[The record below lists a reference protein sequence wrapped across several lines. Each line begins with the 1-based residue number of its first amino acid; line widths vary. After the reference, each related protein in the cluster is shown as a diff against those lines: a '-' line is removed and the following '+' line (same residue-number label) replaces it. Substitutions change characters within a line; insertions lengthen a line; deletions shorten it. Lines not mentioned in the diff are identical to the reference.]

1 MQSETLW
8 DYQGVLLPRGCV
20 VQGRASE
27 ADLER
32 LEQHA
37 AAQAV
42 RRAAF
47 GPSPSARAQ
56 ADSRYLQSF
65 CELLRSHGFNAMGTA
80 TFSDKVA
87 YGRYILSP
95 LKAVQVVAHSIT
107 KETPFGTSLG
117 FRGKLFI
124 TPEWHRSGRAVP
136 HVHFALKTTTADP
149 QKCCNLIKRH
159 LSSTFGRS
167 TCEVMRDVE
176 KGTLYGLKDTLKE
189 TAFYPN
195 AFYLSLRERGR

>member
-1 MQSETLW
+1 MEQTLW

-27 ADLER
+27 ADLMR
-32 LEQHA
+32 LEQLA
-37 AAQAV
+37 AAHAS
-42 RRAAF
+42 RRAA
-47 GPSPSARAQ
+47 GGNLAAPARPQ
-56 ADSRYLQSF
+56 ADSQYLQAF
-65 CELLRSHGFNAMGTA
+65 CGLLRSHGFNAMGTA

-159 LSSTFGRS
+159 LSNTFGRS
-167 TCEVMRDVE
+167 TCEVMRDLE

-195 AFYLSLRERGR
+195 AYYLSLRERGR